1 MARQYPKK
9 TKLRIP
15 DEIVTLI
22 RECHPLLKKKIKA
35 GLKHILRDPHMGKSL
50 KADLE
55 GLKSFRVGRFRIIY
69 RISSENNIE
78 IVTIGPRKII
88 YEETFMIIKREMS
101 QWQNFPSHAGNHTD
115 TVIRIPQGSPQ

>member
-69 RISSENNIE
+69 RISSENYIE

-88 YEETFMIIKREMS
+88 YEETFRIIKREMS
-101 QWQNFPSHAGNHTD
+101 Q
-115 TVIRIPQGSPQ
+115 